1 MMRTRELMA
10 HPVHVIGPL
19 APAWEAVGMMRR
31 LGIRRLPVVERGALV
46 GIVTWTDL
54 VRVRPPAVDGRHA
67 VHGVAG
73 GVQVRHL
80 MTADPIT
87 IGPQTPIEE
96 AAAIMRQYKIG
107 GLPVVDGGRLVGI
120 LTESDLLSVIAAGLA
135 TSPGEVRV
143 TTVADRLAADL
154 PRVLTALAA
163 ADVEVL
169 ALRTVRGP
177 ARSVVE
183 LVVREEQAASACE
196 GLRRLGIVPE
206 VEVARQTGAR

>member
-1 MMRTRELMA
+1 MRTRELMA
-10 HPVHVIGPL
+10 RPVHVIAPQ

-80 MTADPIT
+80 MTPDPIT

-120 LTESDLLSVIAAGLA
+120 LTESDLLSVIAAGLTTA
-135 TSPGEVRV
+135 PGEVRV
-143 TTVADRLAADL
+143 TAVVDRLAADL
-154 PRVLTALAA
+154 LRVLTALAA
-163 ADVEVL
+163 ADVELL

-177 ARSVVE
+177 TRSVVE
-183 LVVREEQAASACE
+183 LVVREGQAGPTCE
-196 GLRRLGIVPE
+196 GLRGLGMVPV
-206 VEVARQTGAR
+206 VEGVRQTGVR

>member
-10 HPVHVIGPL
+10 RPVHVIGPQ

-80 MTADPIT
+80 MTPDPIT

-107 GLPVVDGGRLVGI
+107 GLPVVDAGRLVGI

-135 TSPGEVRV
+135 TAPAEVRV
-143 TTVADRLAADL
+143 TVVVDVVAPDLARALSELAA
-154 PRVLTALAA
+154 V
-163 ADVEVL
+163 DVEVL
-169 ALRTVRGP
+169 ALRTVRSP
-177 ARSVVE
+177 ARPVVE
-183 LVVREEQAASACE
+183 LVVREEQATTACE
-196 GLRRLGIVPE
+196 ALRRLGVAPE
-206 VEVARQTGAR
+206 VEGVRQTGVR

>member
-1 MMRTRELMA
+1 MRTRELMA
-10 HPVHVIGPL
+10 RPVHVIGPQ

-107 GLPVVDGGRLVGI
+107 GLPVVEAGRLVGI
-120 LTESDLLSVIAAGLA
+120 LTESDLLSVITAGLA
-135 TSPGEVRV
+135 IAPGEVRV
-143 TTVADRLAADL
+143 SAVLDRLAGDVL
-154 PRVLTALAA
+154 RVLAAMAA

-169 ALRTVRGP
+169 AIRTVRGQAHP
-177 ARSVVE
+177 VVE
-183 LVVREEQAASACE
+183 IVVPEGQAAPACE
-196 GLRRLGIVPE
+196 ALRRLGMVPE
-206 VEVARQTGAR
+206 VEGARPSGVR